1 MIQDRFEIQRRGK
14 NFYLLRILNK
24 VDFSEEVVWA
34 RGYQIDQQS
43 DYVKIC
49 SRLLDYL
56 AEGFDII
63 REWPQDE
70 EGWHLSVGH
79 MGFNVVAETQNLVY
93 LYLTSKPGSEDN
105 KAIDP
110 LIANKVCTLNENKDR
125 LKDKLIPSYTG
136 SIYEALQS
144 KKYTSFKPKDP
155 KSLVNVPFEW
165 IFTEDYD
172 SLNNLLEDY
181 S

>member
-1 MIQDRFEIQRRGK
+1 M
-14 NFYLLRILNK
+14 LRILNK

-34 RGYQIDQQS
+34 RSYQIDQQS

-49 SRLLDYL
+49 RRLLDYL

-79 MGFNVVAETQNLVY
+79 MGFNLVVETQNLVY
-93 LYLTSKPGSEDN
+93 LFLTSKAGSEGN
-105 KAIDP
+105 TAIDP
-110 LIANKVCTLNENKDR
+110 LIKHMVLTLNENSDR

-136 SIYEALQS
+136 SIYEVLQS
-144 KKYTSFKPKDP
+144 KNYPSFRPKDP
-155 KSLVNVPFEW
+155 KSLVNVPFELMLA
-165 IFTEDYD
+165 EDYD